1 MELATLPEHI
11 FHTPRKL
18 VNLNLVGNLLKSL
31 PDALTY
37 AINLETLTLD
47 ENPMGSLEGDK

>member
-1 MELATLPEHI
+1 MELTKLPEHI

-18 VNLNLVGNLLKSL
+18 ATLNLAGNLLKSL

-37 AINLETLTLD
+37 AINLQTLTLD
-47 ENPMGSLEGDK
+47 ENPMGPLEGDK